1 MGFLDSAKK
10 KLAGNKEQV
19 KGGIDKAAD
28 AVKDQAGGHADKV
41 DQGAEMAKDQVD
53 ELDER

>member
-10 KLAGNKEQV
+10 KLAGNKDQV

-53 ELDER
+53 KLDER